1 MSGRGR
7 EKREREVFKTKLM
20 AFLKKHEI
28 DFWMPQKQE
37 RKRNERKR
45 TKFSQL
51 NLFREDYFLRS
62 ERIPTLLAVRWRGR
76 GGFWNSNRSF
86 HSSVADLYALTGS
99 TIL

>member
-1 MSGRGR
+1 MKASVSNEWEGGR
-7 EKREREVFKTKLM
+7 KASEREVFKTKLM

-37 RKRNERKR
+37 RKRNEKKR

-62 ERIPTLLAVRWRGR
+62 GR
-76 GGFWNSNRSF
+76 NSDTT
-86 HSSVADLYALTGS
+86 SSQMVG
-99 TIL
+99 